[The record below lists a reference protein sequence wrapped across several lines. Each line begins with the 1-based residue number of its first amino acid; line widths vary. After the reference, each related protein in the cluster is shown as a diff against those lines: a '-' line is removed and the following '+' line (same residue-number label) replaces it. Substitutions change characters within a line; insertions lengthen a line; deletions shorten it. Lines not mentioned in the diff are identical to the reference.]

1 VGPKHIQRV
10 IGVAK
15 AYVTRVGAGP
25 FPTELLDETGAAL
38 VERGQEFGT
47 NTGRRR
53 RPGWFDAV
61 MLRQA
66 VRLNSLTELAV
77 TKLDVLDAF
86 DTLKVCV
93 AYEADGQKYMHPPY
107 HQSVLHK
114 VKPVY
119 TELPGWNTDLT
130 GATTLDEL
138 PRAAKDY
145 LDLLA
150 DACGVPVGLVGVGP
164 GREQFVTFTDTSVAV
179 DADDDDD
186 WDEEDTGLMGPG
198 ILVI

>member
-1 VGPKHIQRV
+1 QKV

-25 FPTELLDETGAAL
+25 FPTELVDEAGDAL
-38 VERGQEFGT
+38 VERGREFGT

-66 VRLNSLTELAV
+66 VRLNSLTELAI

-93 AYEADGQKYMHPPY
+93 AYEADGQRYLHPPY

-119 TELPGWNTDLT
+119 EELPGWNTDLT
-130 GATTLDEL
+130 GATTLDDL
-138 PRAAKDY
+138 PQAARDY
-145 LDLLA
+145 LDFLA
-150 DACGVPVGLVGVGP
+150 EACGVPVGLVGVGP
-164 GREQFVTFTDTSVAV
+164 GREQFVQFTDPSVIHHEGDDV
-179 DADDDDD
+179 DHDDY
-186 WDEEDTGLMGPG
+186 WDAEDSGDVGPG